1 MEVKNTRE
9 FLLRNRAG
17 HAAGWTKVVAEVV
30 IVIYS
35 ESDDKMLVA
44 LMVVFEGLQVLT
56 ERGLEVLCSS
66 PDEASSGR
74 ERRCYSVSQSCPT
87 PCDPMDCST
96 PGFSVLHYLPEF
108 A

>member
-17 HAAGWTKVVAEVV
+17 HAAGWTKMVAEVV

-74 ERRCYSVSQSCPT
+74 ERDRK
-87 PCDPMDCST
+87 ST
-96 PGFSVLHYLPEF
+96 RLNSSHQRRSRMPSS